1 MESEILVTGRDAALI
16 LLLVEWIVISLVPL
30 AALFFITRSLR
41 RFLPQVPPALRN
53 VAQIADTIRQKTEL
67 VCQKIAAP
75 FIWSLS
81 AAQGIRRGLALIR
94 GRR

>member
-1 MESEILVTGRDAALI
+1 MESGVLATGRDAALI
-16 LLLVEWIVISLVPL
+16 LLLLEWIIISLVPL
-30 AALFFITRSLR
+30 AALYFVTRSLR

-53 VAQIADTIRQKTEL
+53 VAQIANDVRQKTEM

-75 FIWSLS
+75 FVWILS
-81 AAQGIRRGLALIR
+81 AAQGIRRGLTLFR